1 MLKDEIQT
9 ARDSSPSH
17 IREIALKLN
26 GTLLKEGEVEDL
38 LGKDKQ
44 NKRSGNVVVDLL
56 TRRIDY
62 VQQNSATIE
71 KQLNSAEKQLAG
83 VDVLLEPG
91 MENEEGLPM
100 MDIEEELDAE
110 GNEVSSSINQTG
122 ESAAEVV
129 EVLRKAGLQKFGK
142 KKEVALEPA
151 LKEPL
156 SISPIP
162 PSAGTTTAATGSVS
176 KKATLE
182 PSQGAST
189 ESITPKS
196 VSSAEV
202 VDDGPPT
209 KSPLELHGYNDDLA
223 AANFSSG
230 TKVIEL
236 DNDNNMVASYPII
249 PQGESPEDA
258 ELRRQMLQYGL
269 SEVGQIVAELDLDR
283 PTVSYSDDDDSDND
297 YDGYNSEDDNDDDE
311 EEDDYGRSTTPVVTE
326 QYRNR
331 MLKLEQ
337 QLNARMLQNIGPQP
351 DASPLAEHV
360 GDIRTMPIPN
370 DDQFDQSLDVSKP
383 TSLNSKN
390 HAGLQKGVRFAE
402 DVDVSQFMSSRQV
415 TAKPNHLLD
424 KAASTITDTTI
435 ERSSATFQVSTEAGK
450 RAKVSKPTESGVGSS
465 HLSPMLP
472 TDRFAAI
479 RPVPTGPSGRTLAN
493 TITEHVPS
501 SSQPVAPDEFNPIA
515 LHREIQA
522 EFHKARNKFIQQ
534 QGGFKPTTENE
545 ERHVIDEDGNTKKVS
560 RFRAARLKADGL

>member
-1 MLKDEIQT
+1 MVASTQDSLECIERRRVQLQENVEKLRTAMSHWATWEAEYQMLKDEIQT

-142 KKEVALEPA
+142 KKE
-151 LKEPL
+151 
-156 SISPIP
+156 
-162 PSAGTTTAATGSVS
+162 
-176 KKATLE
+176 
-182 PSQGAST
+182 
-189 ESITPKS
+189 
-196 VSSAEV
+196 
-202 VDDGPPT
+202 
-209 KSPLELHGYNDDLA
+209 SPLELHGYNDDLA